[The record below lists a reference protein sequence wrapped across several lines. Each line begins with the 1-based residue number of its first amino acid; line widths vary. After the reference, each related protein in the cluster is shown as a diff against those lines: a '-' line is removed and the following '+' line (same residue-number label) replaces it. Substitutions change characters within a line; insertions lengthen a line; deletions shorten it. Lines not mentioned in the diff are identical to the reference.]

1 MELTF
6 QQQMTQHRIT
16 WMRKQGHTEQ
26 EIEHAELIRALQR
39 EHPHDDIPDFVKLIL
54 ARAKR

>member
-6 QQQMTQHRIT
+6 QQQMTEKRIN
-16 WMRKQGHTEQ
+16 WMRRDGFTEQ

-39 EHPHDDIPDFVKLIL
+39 EHPHDDIPDFVKNIL
-54 ARAKR
+54 ARAK